1 MLIFD
6 AITLFMYNSHVTSMK
21 TNENNETSQSKV
33 LSINNALEESMRQS
47 FEYWHKKYTD
57 SPLNYPLVWK
67 NILKSNFEVKERIK
81 QIRETNAR
89 QMTSIQMQQFFEMWA
104 YSIRNPNFEMAKK
117 TMQDWNEFWK
127 NTTQDEF
134 KMYIEVLQMIQ
145 KQWKEMQSKNIE

>member
-1 MLIFD
+1 
-6 AITLFMYNSHVTSMK
+6 
-21 TNENNETSQSKV
+21 
-33 LSINNALEESMRQS
+33 
-47 FEYWHKKYTD
+47 
-57 SPLNYPLVWK
+57 
-67 NILKSNFEVKERIK
+67 
-81 QIRETNAR
+81 
-89 QMTSIQMQQFFEMWA
+89 MTSIQMQQFFEMWA